1 VEGQPIL
8 EVYSVYGR
16 SFSILRIPYS
26 LKLLIQELQVMNVQ
40 MRIITEENVDQ
51 LLNLSYQSR
60 NMEKLLHIEEEI
72 PNEKIDEF
80 IKNYK
85 KSLTDKMN
93 EVKADIQ
100 KTYAKE
106 QQLEDDLKN
115 TEIQEVEELAP
126 ESTPS
131 IEEVSPEYPEVSPA
145 YVPEQITPTGSP
157 AYVPEQITPGYQP
170 NDEPRVE
177 MIQPPSAENKEEL
190 NFETTNYIIRPK
202 PTEEKT
208 ETETKT
214 EILNVPEETK
224 EEETDETKEESGS
237 SSSSG
242 ESKKITIV

>member
-1 VEGQPIL
+1 
-8 EVYSVYGR
+8 VYGR

-85 KSLTDKMN
+85 KSLNDKINAMN
-93 EVKADIQ
+93 VDIQ

-106 QQLEDDLKN
+106 QQLEEELKN
-115 TEIQEVEELAP
+115 TEIQAVEELAP
-126 ESTPS
+126 ESSPPLQ
-131 IEEVSPEYPEVSPA
+131 EEVSPEYATGSPA
-145 YVPEQITPTGSP
+145 YVPEQITPGSSPGYSMGSP
-157 AYVPEQITPGYQP
+157 AYVPEPGTPGYQP

-214 EILNVPEETK
+214 EILNVPEEKK